1 MVVPRGRHLSFTT
14 RMSRSL
20 SSFIVPRAPD
30 PNRMMRSGSTAFTM
44 LVTIAS
50 SSAWSGACLSA
61 RSRVGSRFASIACSG
76 CQYRRPP
83 DSC

>member
-30 PNRMMRSGSTAFTM
+30 PNRMIRSGSTVFTM
-44 LVTIAS
+44 LVDY
-50 SSAWSGACLSA
+50 
-61 RSRVGSRFASIACSG
+61 RVQFGLVG
-76 CQYRRPP
+76 GVPRRAVPCRLP
-83 DSC
+83 VPFHRLLWAPV